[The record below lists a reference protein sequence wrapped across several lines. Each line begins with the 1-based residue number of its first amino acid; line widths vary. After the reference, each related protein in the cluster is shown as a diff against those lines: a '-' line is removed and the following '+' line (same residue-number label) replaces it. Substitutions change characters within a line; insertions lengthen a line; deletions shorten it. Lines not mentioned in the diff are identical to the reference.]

1 MKKLVLTL
9 LCGVLSLG
17 AYAQLLEEQPITV
30 KESWKQNLDYGGC
43 CEIDVNNNGLKEIV
57 LGGYARDASTGAYS
71 CTITDPDTNEEV
83 TIDRYTSWLL
93 TYNST
98 TKSYDKTQLCDTG
111 FLGERPY
118 IIPCDFN
125 NDGYVDIYV
134 SDTGRSADQDTDRA
148 KGYNMYGVY
157 LNDNGSGKF
166 VRDSRFKVLDE
177 DGNEI
182 AWQPSNID
190 IADFNCD
197 GLPDIVST
205 GYRYDYSNA
214 NLMSG
219 VLINNGDGTF
229 TATNRG
235 AIGEDNNSYAFF
247 LGDVKAYDLNN
258 DGYPDI
264 VASGE
269 VANSGAITSYN
280 ARTCILLNKG
290 NTGYASFTPLNIFDD
305 KDLYQ
310 YRYVH
315 LEVADFYNNGVADIS
330 FTGQAP
336 YYTTSTYYPTLIKGS
351 LSASGEEP
359 SYSIDTSFALHG
371 IDIEPL
377 NSSNNV
383 LRSID
388 YNGDGYYDLL
398 IAGWVGST
406 GAFGVASN
414 QLGYLCVGS
423 EEGPKT
429 AYRVPGASEHC
440 IGMADYGEEGALN
453 YFLTGY
459 QGDDTF
465 FSNNKAH
472 QASFTTN
479 PWETA
484 AKPDA
489 PTAPKVTENA
499 DGTITLSWTPAT
511 TSMKNVSYE
520 FYLKK
525 DGELYN
531 GCTSFIGGEND
542 GMRKVL
548 RCGNAWMNTSITLRL
563 PKGSYEWGVQTI
575 NAAYRGSTFAN
586 GDAFEVTQEAA
597 ASVKLTSATM
607 VGTVTETGEDV
618 DMTEIKT
625 SSSNTGIFESYQELK
640 AGEFIIT
647 GVDSEGN
654 EVTLGDNGSGTI
666 VEDGNPIT
674 VSEGG
679 VMRVRVD
686 TNTGEYSITPVELY
700 LKGNI
705 VVEGTTIEYVGNGVF
720 SQEVVLDDSD
730 VAQFSNKYFYFAF
743 NNDDNLAVKRLSND
757 RTGVGMAS
765 EGASVSN
772 IRINGGTYTLTLD
785 MTNYKWDIYAPID
798 EYKISTF
805 GSSSSN
811 GYGASNYHGYAYMY
825 NEQLAERYAAG
836 ESEYPFTV
844 SGISIDGNSAQDLL
858 DRYDEA
864 IHDFSRYVIIGL
876 GLTNEG
882 FYDTTNKQPI
892 VEAFYER
899 LEKLV
904 EQLKDDGRVP
914 IIMCGYPRND
924 ATTSDYEWQKEMNVE
939 LSQWDVPMI
948 NCLDPV
954 NDTQGH
960 WAANYYSD
968 SIHPSSAGHQQ
979 LMYAIPTSMFDALTE
994 GKEACERD
1002 FSQSTTLEGG
1012 ATIHIEQET
1021 SFQPYTMM
1029 VRFKGNGAGE
1039 VFKVTMN
1046 NDKEF
1051 TVGVIDGGY
1060 IQCVDVSGNEY
1071 TSTQAIPDDDD
1082 WHYLTLSTYYC
1093 QGVEYVYLDKT
1104 CVLTVSRRNTP
1115 ASFTI
1120 GDEDVTTSR
1129 EFSELFFWRSPLNEV
1144 AVEHVVDG
1152 NMFKASLEI
1161 YSPLSG
1167 AVEEDGTIAN
1177 LAQSLNAAIY
1187 VENGATGINAPSAD
1201 VSSDNAGEEEYYSIS
1216 GVKQSGLQRGV
1227 NIVKTS
1233 KGAVKQVV
1241 K

>member
-1 MKKLVLTL
+1 MKKLVLSL
-9 LCGVLSLG
+9 MCSVLAMGV
-17 AYAQLLEEQPITV
+17 YAQLLDGLPITV
-30 KESWKQNLDYGGC
+30 EESWKQNLDYGGC
-43 CEIDVNNNGLKEIV
+43 CEIDVNNDGRKEIIV
-57 LGGYARDASTGAYS
+57 GGYARDASTGAYS
-71 CTITDPDTNEEV
+71 CVITDPDTGEEV

-93 TYNST
+93 TYNAAT
-98 TKSYDKTQLCDTG
+98 GSYDKTQLCDTG

-118 IIPCDFN
+118 VIPCDFN

-148 KGYNMYGVY
+148 KGYDMYGVY
-157 LNDNGSGKF
+157 LNDGGSGNFIK
-166 VRDSRFKVLDE
+166 DSRFKVLDE

-205 GYRYDYSNA
+205 GYRYTYSNA

-235 AIGEDNNSYAFF
+235 AIGVDNNSYAFF

-269 VANSGAITSYN
+269 VANSGAIGSYD

-290 NTGYASFTPLNIFDD
+290 NTGYASFTPLDIFDD

-315 LEVADFYNNGVADIS
+315 LEVADFYNNGVADIL

-336 YYTTSTYYPTLIKGS
+336 YRTTSTYYPTLIKGS
-351 LSASGEEP
+351 LSGAGASPEYAIDD
-359 SYSIDTSFALHG
+359 SYVLHG

-377 NSSNNV
+377 NSGNNV
-383 LRSID
+383 VRSID
-388 YNGDGYYDLL
+388 YDGDGYFDLL
-398 IAGWVGST
+398 VAGWVGTS

-423 EEGPKT
+423 EDGPRT
-429 AYRVPGASEHC
+429 AYRIPGASEHC

-453 YFLTGY
+453 YFVTGY

-472 QASFTTN
+472 QLSFTKN
-479 PWETA
+479 PWSVATR
-484 AKPDA
+484 PDA
-489 PTAPKVTENA
+489 PSAPMVTENA
-499 DGTITLSWTPAT
+499 DGTVTLSWTPADG
-511 TSMKNVSYE
+511 SMKNVSYE

-531 GCTSFIGGEND
+531 GCTSFVGGEKD
-542 GMRKVL
+542 GVRKVL
-548 RCGNAWMNTSITLRL
+548 RQGNAWMNTSITLML

-575 NAAYRGSTFAN
+575 NAACRGSVFAN
-586 GDAFEVTQEAA
+586 GSAFEVTRDVAS
-597 ASVKLTSATM
+597 SVKLTSATM

-618 DMTEIKT
+618 AMTEIRT
-625 SSSNTGIFESYQELK
+625 SSASSTGIFESYQELK
-640 AGEFIIT
+640 AGEFVIT
-647 GVDSEGN
+647 GVDSNGE
-654 EVTLGDNGSGTI
+654 EVTLGDNGMGRI
-666 VEDGNPIT
+666 VEDGSPI
-674 VSEGG
+674 VVEEGG
-679 VMRVRVD
+679 VMRVRID
-686 TNTGEYSITPVELY
+686 TNTGEMSITPVELY

-705 VVEGTTIEYVGNGVF
+705 AVEGTRIGYAGGGVF
-720 SQEVVLDDSD
+720 SQEVVLDDSG
-730 VAQFSNKYFYFAF
+730 VTQFADKYFYFAF
-743 NNDDNLAVKRLSND
+743 NDDDNLAVKRLSDD

-765 EGASVSN
+765 EGASVTN

-785 MTNYKWDIYAPID
+785 MTNYKWDVDAPID
-798 EYKISTF
+798 EYKISAF

-811 GYGASNYHGYAYMY
+811 GYGAANYHGYAYMY
-825 NEQLAERYAAG
+825 DEQLAERYASGA
-836 ESEYPFTV
+836 SQYPFSV
-844 SGISIDGNSAQDLL
+844 SGISIDGNSAQDLI

-876 GLTNEG
+876 GMTNEG

-892 VEAFYER
+892 VDAFYER
-899 LEKLV
+899 LGTLV
-904 EQLKDDGRVP
+904 ERFKADGRVP

-924 ATTSDYEWQKEMNVE
+924 ATTSDYDWQRLMNVE
-939 LSQWDVPMI
+939 LSGWDVPMI
-948 NCLDPV
+948 DCLDPV
-954 NDTQGH
+954 NDTEGH
-960 WAANYYSD
+960 WATGYYSD
-968 SIHPSSAGHQQ
+968 AIHPSSVGHQQ
-979 LMYAIPTSMFDALTE
+979 LMYAIPTSLFDALTE

-1002 FSQSTTLEGG
+1002 LSESMTLDGG
-1012 ATIHIEQET
+1012 ATIRIEQET

-1029 VRFKGNGAGE
+1029 VRFRGNAAGE

-1046 NDKEF
+1046 NDKVF
-1051 TVGVIDGGY
+1051 TVKVVDGGY
-1060 IQCVDVSGNEY
+1060 IRCIDLSGNEY
-1071 TSTQAIPDDDD
+1071 TSSRAIPDDDD
-1082 WHYLTLSTYYC
+1082 WHYLTLSTYYSY
-1093 QGVEYVYLDKT
+1093 GGEFIYLDKD
-1104 CVLTVSRRNTP
+1104 CVLTVNKRNTP
-1115 ASFTI
+1115 VSFTI
-1120 GDEDVTTSR
+1120 GDEDGDASR
-1129 EFSELFFWRSPLNEV
+1129 EFSELFFWRSPLNADE
-1144 AVEHVVDG
+1144 VEHVVDG

-1167 AVEEDGTIAN
+1167 ATSEDGRIVN

-1187 VENGATGINAPSAD
+1187 EGGDATAIGDAVAAD
-1201 VSSDNAGEEEYYSIS
+1201 AGDDGKTEYYSIS
-1216 GVKQSGLQRGV
+1216 GVRQNGLQRGV

-1233 KGAVKQVV
+1233 KGVVKQVV